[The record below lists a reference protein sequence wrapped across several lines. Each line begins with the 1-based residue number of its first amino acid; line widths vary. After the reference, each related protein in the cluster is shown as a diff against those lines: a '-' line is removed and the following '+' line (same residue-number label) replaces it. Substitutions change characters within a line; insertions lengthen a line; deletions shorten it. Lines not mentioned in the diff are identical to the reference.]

1 MLNYINGGGWKHTAF
16 IFTKNF
22 KLIKMVTINGKQYL
36 TLHEYA
42 KYKDV
47 TIQTVYNHIKD
58 KKVETRELMNMTLIK
73 M

>member
-1 MLNYINGGGWKHTAF
+1 MI
-16 IFTKNF
+16 
-22 KLIKMVTINGKQYL
+22 TINGKQYL

-73 M
+73 L

>member
-1 MLNYINGGGWKHTAF
+1 MGAVESIPPSFSLKILNS
-16 IFTKNF
+16 
-22 KLIKMVTINGKQYL
+22 LKMITINGKQYL

-47 TIQTVYNHIKD
+47 TIQTVYNHIKE

>member
-1 MLNYINGGGWKHTAF
+1 MI
-16 IFTKNF
+16 
-22 KLIKMVTINGKQYL
+22 TINGKQYL

-47 TIQTVYNHIKD
+47 TIQTVYNHIKE